1 MFCDPPQR
9 LILDCNISTIC
20 MNHALERRS
29 ADRWRIVLVVIIPTY
44 PFDGPRDLHFR
55 AVHNRERV
63 DVHWL
68 LTVHSK

>member
-1 MFCDPPQR
+1 
-9 LILDCNISTIC
+9 

-29 ADRWRIVLVVIIPTY
+29 ADRWRTVLVVIIPTY